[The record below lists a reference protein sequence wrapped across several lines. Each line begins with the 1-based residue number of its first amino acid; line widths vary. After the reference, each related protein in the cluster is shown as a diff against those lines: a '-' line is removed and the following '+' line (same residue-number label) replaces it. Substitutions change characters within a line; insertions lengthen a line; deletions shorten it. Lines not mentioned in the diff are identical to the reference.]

1 MILYFLNIFFFWWT
15 SVGLAATKLA
25 SMQKLNITTDTLIS
39 VYDVTHL
46 KIKESSSG
54 FEQEILAYV
63 PAPCP
68 VFDKHCP
75 VISV

>member
-1 MILYFLNIFFFWWT
+1 M
-15 SVGLAATKLA
+15 GLAATKLA

-54 FEQEILAYV
+54 FEQEILAYALALWSILV
-63 PAPCP
+63 DI
-68 VFDKHCP
+68 VQLFKFDC
-75 VISV
+75 SYFQSTR

>member
-1 MILYFLNIFFFWWT
+1 M
-15 SVGLAATKLA
+15 GLAATKLA

-54 FEQEILAYV
+54 FEQEILAY
-63 PAPCP
+63 ATTLWSALAKYCP
-68 VFDKHCP
+68 LMSTKVW
-75 VISV
+75 IL

>member
-1 MILYFLNIFFFWWT
+1 MD
-15 SVGLAATKLA
+15 LAATKLA

-54 FEQEILAYV
+54 FEQEILAYA
-63 PAPCP
+63 PALW
-68 VFDKHCP
+68 
-75 VISV
+75 SVLVDIVQLF

>member
-1 MILYFLNIFFFWWT
+1 MCT
-15 SVGLAATKLA
+15 TTKMA

-54 FEQEILAYV
+54 LSKKFSPPSRGPCRRAAALAAAQAASFAFRSHRMRGS
-63 PAPCP
+63 AP
-68 VFDKHCP
+68 
-75 VISV
+75 

>member
-1 MILYFLNIFFFWWT
+1 MCAT
-15 SVGLAATKLA
+15 SKLA

-54 FEQEILAYV
+54 LSKKFSPPSRGRRRTLRRGIRRLPFTQNARQRTVAL
-63 PAPCP
+63 
-68 VFDKHCP
+68 
-75 VISV
+75 